1 MTRKNLPGDGP
12 LVGFFYVERTG
23 SVISFV
29 LVDNLV
35 KLIYENTSSVPKK
48 IFLGCRFF

>member
-12 LVGFFYVERTG
+12 LAGFIFMSKDG
-23 SVISFV
+23 SEVSFV
-29 LVDNLV
+29 LADNLV
-35 KLIYENTSSVPKK
+35 KLIYENTFSISKK

>member
-1 MTRKNLPGDGP
+1 MPKDSSE
-12 LVGFFYVERTG
+12 V
-23 SVISFV
+23 SFV

-35 KLIYENTSSVPKK
+35 KLIYENTSSISEK